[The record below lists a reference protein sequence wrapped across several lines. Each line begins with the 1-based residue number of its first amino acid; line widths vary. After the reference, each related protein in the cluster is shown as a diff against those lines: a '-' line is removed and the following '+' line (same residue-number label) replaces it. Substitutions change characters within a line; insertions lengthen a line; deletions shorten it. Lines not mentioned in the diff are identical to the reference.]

1 MKLLLD
7 THIFLWHISADSKLP
22 ARFLEEIR
30 NPENQV
36 YLSVISLW
44 EIILKNQIDK
54 LPLPEP
60 PQLFVPAERERHLI
74 ENLPLDEASVRYL
87 AELPQL
93 HRDPF
98 DRMLICQA
106 RANQMMLVT
115 VDNAILQYSVVTLPQ
130 N

>member
-7 THIFLWHISADSKLP
+7 THVFLWYITADKKLP
-22 ARFLEEIR
+22 PKFQEEIQ

-36 YLSVISLW
+36 YLSVVSLW
-44 EIILKNQIDK
+44 ELIIKYQIGK

-60 PQLFVPAERERHLI
+60 PQLFIPTERERHQI
-74 ENLPLDEASVRYL
+74 ESLRLDEDSVRYL
-87 AELPQL
+87 AELPQQ

-106 RANQMMLVT
+106 QVNQMTLVT
-115 VDNAILQYSVVTLPQ
+115 SDNAILQYTITTLPSI
-130 N
+130 

>member
-7 THIFLWHISADSKLP
+7 THVFLWHISADSKLP

-44 EIILKNQIDK
+44 EIIVKNQIGK

-60 PQLFVPAERERHLI
+60 PQLFVPAEREQNLLEHL
-74 ENLPLDEASVRYL
+74 PGEA
-87 AELPQL
+87 AESP
-93 HRDPF
+93 
-98 DRMLICQA
+98 
-106 RANQMMLVT
+106 
-115 VDNAILQYSVVTLPQ
+115 ILQYSVATPPQ